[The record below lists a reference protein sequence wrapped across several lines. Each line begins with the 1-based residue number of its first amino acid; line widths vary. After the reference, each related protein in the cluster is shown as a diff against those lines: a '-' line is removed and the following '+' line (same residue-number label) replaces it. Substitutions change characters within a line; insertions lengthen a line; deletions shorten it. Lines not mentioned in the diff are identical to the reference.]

1 MNRKFLQFTIGA
13 ADALPKALISA
24 NADYLIQMPTTSTLT
39 LTNLNAYGSTVD
51 VITITF
57 TTADATYASHYAVVN
72 ALALANEPGSNPNAI
87 IVPALPL
94 VGATQ
99 QLITS
104 VALA

>member
-13 ADALPKALISA
+13 ANALPKALISA
-24 NADYLIQMPTTSTLT
+24 NAEYLITMPSTSTLL
-39 LTNLNAYGSTVD
+39 LTVLGGVD
-51 VITITF
+51 TADVVTITF

-72 ALALANEPGSNPNAI
+72 ALALANSASSNPDAI

-104 VALA
+104 VAIA

>member
-24 NADYLIQMPTTSTLT
+24 NAEYFITMPTTSTLV
-39 LTNLNAYGSTVD
+39 LTVLGGVATAD

-72 ALALANEPGSNPNAI
+72 ALANANSAASNPDAI
-87 IVPALPL
+87 IVPALPVL
-94 VGATQ
+94 SGTQ

-104 VALA
+104 VAIA

>member
-1 MNRKFLQFTIGA
+1 MNKKFLQFTIGA
-13 ADALPKALISA
+13 ANALPKALISA
-24 NADYLIQMPTTSTLT
+24 GADYLITMPSTSTLV
-39 LTNLNAYGSTVD
+39 LTAIGGVATAD

-87 IVPALPL
+87 VTPVLPVL
-94 VGATQ
+94 SGTQ

-104 VALA
+104 VAIA

>member
-13 ADALPKALISA
+13 ASALPKALISA
-24 NADYLIQMPTTSTLT
+24 NADYLITMPTTSTLV
-39 LTNLNAYGSTVD
+39 LTVLGGVATAD

-72 ALALANEPGSNPNAI
+72 ALANANSASSNPDAI

-104 VALA
+104 VAIA

>member
-24 NADYLIQMPTTSTLT
+24 NAEYLITMPSTSTLV
-39 LTNLNAYGSTVD
+39 LTNIGGVATAD

-72 ALALANEPGSNPNAI
+72 ALAYANSSNSNPDAI
-87 IVPALPL
+87 IVPVLPVL
-94 VGATQ
+94 SGTQ

-104 VALA
+104 VAIA

>member
-13 ADALPKALISA
+13 ANALPKALISA
-24 NADYLIQMPTTSTLT
+24 NAEYLITMPSTSTLV
-39 LTNLNAYGSTVD
+39 LTVLGGTATAD
-51 VITITF
+51 VVTITF

-87 IVPALPL
+87 ITSALPVL
-94 VGATQ
+94 AGTQ

-104 VALA
+104 VVIS

>member
-13 ADALPKALISA
+13 ANALPKALISA
-24 NADYLIQMPTTSTLT
+24 NADYLITMPSTSTLV
-39 LTNLNAYGSTVD
+39 LTAVGGVATAD

-72 ALALANEPGSNPNAI
+72 ALALANSAASNPDAI
-87 IVPALPL
+87 IIPALPL
-94 VGATQ
+94 VGETQ

-104 VALA
+104 VGIA

>member
-1 MNRKFLQFTIGA
+1 MNRKFLQFTIGTA
-13 ADALPKALISA
+13 SALPKALISA
-24 NADYLIQMPTTSTLT
+24 NADYLITMPTTSTLV
-39 LTNLNAYGSTVD
+39 LTVLGGVATAD

-57 TTADATYASHYAVVN
+57 TTADTTYASHYAVVN
-72 ALALANEPGSNPNAI
+72 ALANANSASSNPDAI

-104 VALA
+104 VAIA

>member
-1 MNRKFLQFTIGA
+1 MKKHLQFTIGA
-13 ADALPKALISA
+13 ATALPRVLISA
-24 NADYLIQMPTTSTLT
+24 SADYIITMPSTSTLV
-39 LTNLNAYGSTVD
+39 LTVLGGVATAD

-57 TTADATYASHYAVVN
+57 TTADATYASHCAVVN
-72 ALALANEPGSNPNAI
+72 ALALANSSGSNPDAI

-104 VALA
+104 VAIA

>member
-1 MNRKFLQFTIGA
+1 MNQKFLQFTIGA
-13 ADALPKALISA
+13 ASALPKALVSA
-24 NADYLIQMPTTSTLT
+24 NTGYLITMPTTSTLV
-39 LTNLNAYGSTVD
+39 LTVLGGVATAD

-72 ALALANEPGSNPNAI
+72 ALANANSSSSNPDAI

-94 VGATQ
+94 VGGVQ

-104 VALA
+104 VAIS

>member
-24 NADYLIQMPTTSTLT
+24 NADYLITMPTNATLV
-39 LTNLNAYGSTVD
+39 LTAIGGVATAD

-72 ALALANEPGSNPNAI
+72 ALALANSAASNPDAI

-104 VALA
+104 VAIA

>member
-13 ADALPKALISA
+13 ANALRKNLLPA
-24 NADYLIQMPTTSTLT
+24 NAEYWIDMPTSSTLT
-39 LTNLNAYGSTVD
+39 LTLLGAPLAAAD

-57 TTADATYASHYAVVN
+57 TTADASYASHYAVVN
-72 ALALANEPGSNPNAI
+72 ALALANSPGSNPDAI
-87 IVPALPL
+87 IIPALPL

-104 VALA
+104 IALA

>member
-24 NADYLIQMPTTSTLT
+24 NADYLITMPTNATLV
-39 LTNLNAYGSTVD
+39 LTAIGGVATAD

-57 TTADATYASHYAVVN
+57 TTADASYRSHFAVVD
-72 ALALANEPGSNPNAI
+72 ALALANSAASNPDAI
-87 IVPALPL
+87 IVPVLPL
-94 VGATQ
+94 VGSTQ

-104 VALA
+104 VAIA